1 MKDKDVLDEISSI
14 KNIMERS
21 TRFISLSG
29 LSGVMAG
36 VYALIGSWLAYQS
49 IYILRGSSTFPYPAI
64 LSDLLTFERGEL
76 AGEMF
81 VLALIVL
88 ILSISTGVWL
98 TVRKARRK
106 GQSVWNQSSRAFL
119 RKGALPLVAG
129 GCFILILLWH
139 HYYAV
144 AAPASLIFYG
154 LALTAASQYTYGDVK
169 WLGLCEIAL
178 GLIAML
184 FPLYGLLFWAL
195 GFGVLHILYGT
206 IMYFKYDRENSAH

>member
-1 MKDKDVLDEISSI
+1 MKNKDVYDEISSI

-36 VYALIGSWLAYQS
+36 IYALIGSGLAYELIKITQVSNLADAHGIIIDFSPSDIEMVTVWLFFIALSVLFLS
-49 IYILRGSSTFPYPAI
+49 IITGI
-64 LSDLLTFERGEL
+64 LLT
-76 AGEMF
+76 
-81 VLALIVL
+81 I
-88 ILSISTGVWL
+88 
-98 TVRKARRK
+98 RKARKK
-106 GQSVWNQSSRAFL
+106 GQSVWNESSRAFL
-119 RKGALPLVAG
+119 KKGLLPLLTG
-129 GCFILILLWH
+129 GCFILILLWQQ
-139 HYYAV
+139 YYSV
-144 AAPASLIFYG
+144 IAPACLIFYG
-154 LALTAASQYTYGDVK
+154 LALAAASQYTYGDVK

-178 GLIAML
+178 GLLAML